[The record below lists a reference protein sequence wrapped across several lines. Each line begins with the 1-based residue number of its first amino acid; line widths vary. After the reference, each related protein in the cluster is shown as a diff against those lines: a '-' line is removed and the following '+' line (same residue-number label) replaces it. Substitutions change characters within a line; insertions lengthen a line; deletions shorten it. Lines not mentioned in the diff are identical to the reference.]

1 MNDMR
6 SHVQAVAWLHIGLGL
21 LGILGAVVIFL
32 TIAGG
37 GLLSG
42 ELEAIA
48 VTGTIATV
56 VATFIFL
63 ISVPGIIAGWGL
75 LKYRPWARLL
85 TLVVAVFELLNV
97 PFGTLL
103 GVYSFWVLLNERTK
117 PLFSSAY

>member
-1 MNDMR
+1 MDRR
-6 SHVQAVAWLHIGLGL
+6 SHVQVVAWLHIGLGA
-21 LGILGAVVIFL
+21 LGVLGAIVVFL

-48 VTGTIATV
+48 VTGTVATV
-56 VATFIFL
+56 IAIFIFL
-63 ISVPGIIAGWGL
+63 ISVPGIIAGVGL
-75 LKYRPWARLL
+75 LRYASWARVL

-103 GVYSFWVLLNERTK
+103 AIYRFWVLLNERTR
-117 PLFSSAY
+117 PLFSPGY